1 MKYTSFSSQNANS
14 YRWYPIFSFHI
25 NQLKRLLCKT
35 SRHSLIQKC
44 DIDPEARHRSR
55 SATSSQKCG
64 ILPEFPAHHAQDPR
78 RSPEAFRRLTGVE
91 SLEGDGKRLERHVL
105 GS

>member
-25 NQLKRLLCKT
+25 NQLKCLLCKT

-44 DIDPEARHRSR
+44 DIDPEARHLAEISCVSCARPPSV
-55 SATSSQKCG
+55 T
-64 ILPEFPAHHAQDPR
+64 
-78 RSPEAFRRLTGVE
+78 
-91 SLEGDGKRLERHVL
+91 
-105 GS
+105 

>member
-44 DIDPEARHRSR
+44 DIDPEARHRAR
-55 SATSSQKCG
+55 SAASCRN
-64 ILPEFPAHHAQDPR
+64 FPRIMHKTPVGHLK
-78 RSPEAFRRLTGVE
+78 RSG
-91 SLEGDGKRLERHVL
+91 G
-105 GS
+105 

>member
-55 SATSSQKCG
+55 SAASIKKCD
-64 ILPEFPAHHAQDPR
+64 IE
-78 RSPEAFRRLTGVE
+78 PEARHRSRSATSCRNFPRIMRKTPVSHL
-91 SLEGDGKRLERHVL
+91 KRS
-105 GS
+105 GG

>member
-1 MKYTSFSSQNANS
+1 MKYMSFSSQNANS

-44 DIDPEARHRSR
+44 DIDPEARH
-55 SATSSQKCG
+55 
-64 ILPEFPAHHAQDPR
+64 
-78 RSPEAFRRLTGVE
+78 
-91 SLEGDGKRLERHVL
+91 
-105 GS
+105 